1 MEEITGRYINP
12 YTDYGFKFLFGSEPN
27 KEFTLGLVNALLK
40 GKEVIKSLTLKPTE
54 QLGDTKEDRRSVF
67 DVYCENERGENI
79 IIEMQ
84 KADQQYFKDRS
95 IYYSSFPIRQQGI
108 KGRWRFGLKAVY
120 TIGILDFVFDEDKDD
135 EEYYHHVVKL
145 MDIEKKEV
153 FYDNL
158 TYIYLEMPKFK
169 KQEDELKTS
178 FDKWLYALKNLP
190 RLLERPAALQERI
203 FKKFFDVA
211 EVAAL
216 PKDEY
221 AKYIESEKVY
231 YDLDGAFRS
240 ASNHGFQR
248 GLKRGLREGMEKGM
262 ERGMEEGMEK
272 GMEKGLKKGMEEGMA
287 KGMEEGM
294 AKGMEKGLKKGM
306 EEGMAKGMEEG
317 LEKGMEKGMEK
328 GLAQGIEKEKAETVR
343 RLKQMGL
350 SVEQISVGAGM
361 PVEDVR
367 DILHEDALS

>member
-1 MEEITGRYINP
+1 MEEEEGRYINP
-12 YTDYGFKFLFGSEPN
+12 YTDYGFKYLFGTEPN
-27 KEFTLGLVNALLK
+27 KEFTLALVNALLK
-40 GKEVIKSLTLKPTE
+40 GKEVIKSLTLLPNE
-54 QLGDTKEDRRSVF
+54 QLGDTKDDRRSVF
-67 DVYCENERGENI
+67 DVYCENEQGDKI

-145 MDIEKKEV
+145 MDVEKKEI

-169 KQEDELKTS
+169 KTESELQTL

-203 FKKFFDVA
+203 FTKFFKVA
-211 EVAAL
+211 EIANL
-216 PKDEY
+216 NKDDY
-221 AKYIESEKVY
+221 AKYVESEKIY

-240 ASNHGFQR
+240 AANNGF
-248 GLKRGLREGMEKGM
+248 KH
-262 ERGMEEGMEK
+262 
-272 GMEKGLKKGMEEGMA
+272 GLKKGIAQGM
-287 KGMEEGM
+287 
-294 AKGMEKGLKKGM
+294 
-306 EEGMAKGMEEG
+306 
-317 LEKGMEKGMEK
+317 
-328 GLAQGIEKEKAETVR
+328 AQGIEQGMAQGIEQGMAQGMAQGLEQGRMNEKRDTVR
-343 RLKQMGL
+343 RLQLLGL
-350 SVEQISVGAGM
+350 SVGQIAQGIGMTEQEVQGLMQQA
-361 PVEDVR
+361 D
-367 DILHEDALS
+367 